1 MVPVASLILLI
12 VLTLSS
18 GVAKALT
25 IQEDS
30 LQRSLD
36 YVRGLDSDCILTD
49 GYVCANIEEDS
60 FMQPESWQRMIPAVY
75 LQAWQIAYEDF
86 TRIADL
92 SEAQKDL
99 KHYKIGFT
107 ENDSQYIVVL
117 LGLAV
122 PYIDEQGKPNGIV
135 SAVFGRSTKYWIDKR
150 SKDIVKRLFYK

>member
-75 LQAWQIAYEDF
+75 MQAWQIAYEDF

>member
-1 MVPVASLILLI
+1 MAPPGALILLI

-18 GVAKALT
+18 GAAKAFT

-30 LQRSLD
+30 LHRSLD
-36 YVRGLDSDCILTD
+36 YVRGLETECVLTD
-49 GYVCANIEEDS
+49 GYVCRESEEDS

-75 LQAWQIAYEDF
+75 MQAWQVAYEDF
-86 TRIADL
+86 TRISDL